1 MSTMKEVIRSLATCV
16 AVGAGLYSSSKIL
29 TADKKYDLAK
39 TEEQA
44 KAVKSAKVSLA
55 AACVS
60 ASLHIS
66 DAVMTKISSKKVE
79 DNIINDADE
88 DTDVTEEAVP
98 VAETET
104 TIETEGTSEE

>member
-1 MSTMKEVIRSLATCV
+1 MSTMKDIVRSLATCV
-16 AVGAGLYSSSKIL
+16 AVSAGLYSSSK
-29 TADKKYDLAK
+29 TVVAEKKYDLAK
-39 TEEQA
+39 TEEMN
-44 KAVKSAKVSLA
+44 KAVKSAKISLA

-66 DAVMTKISSKKVE
+66 DAVMAKINNKKVE

-98 VAETET
+98 VAEPET
-104 TIETEGTSEE
+104 TVETEGTSEE